1 MVANSRPAP
10 PAGFQSWRDYIEQL
24 GCQYGL
30 MHEALLEYD
39 WAVSAGEAEHLA
51 AQRAIQEWR
60 IE

>member
-1 MVANSRPAP
+1 MRQQQRHTP
-10 PAGFQSWRDYIEQL
+10 PAGFNSWRDYIEQL